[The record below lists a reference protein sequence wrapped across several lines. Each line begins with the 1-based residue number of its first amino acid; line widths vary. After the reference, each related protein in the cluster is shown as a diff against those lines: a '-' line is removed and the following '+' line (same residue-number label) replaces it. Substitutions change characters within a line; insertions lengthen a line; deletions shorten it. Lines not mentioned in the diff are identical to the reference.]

1 MMDKLKIL
9 IAEDDKT
16 TQRLYDSFLADDIFE
31 KSIAG
36 SGEEAL
42 ELYSSWQ
49 PDVILLDLMLPSLSG
64 YSLLKKIREEKQD
77 KLTSIIISSSLSSKE
92 DVIGCA
98 KLGIQG
104 YLAKPVQWKEIG
116 FKVLEFYG
124 KGSPEK
130 VNRTTELKKR
140 LEEWVEARRLKA
152 LAKKPPDQ
160 KS

>member
-16 TQRLYDSFLADDIFE
+16 TQRLYDSFLVDDVFE
-31 KSIAG
+31 KNYAK
-36 SGEEAL
+36 SGQEAL

-49 PDVILLDLMLPSLSG
+49 PDIILLDLMLPTLSG
-64 YSLLKKIREEKQD
+64 YSLLRILREEKQD
-77 KLTSIIISSSLSSKE
+77 KLTPIIISSSLSSKE
-92 DVIGCA
+92 DVMGCA

-116 FKVLEFYG
+116 FKILEFYG

-130 VNRTTELKKR
+130 AGRTTELKKK
-140 LEEWVEARRLKA
+140 LEEGVEARRSKA
-152 LAKKPPDQ
+152 LEERPPDQ